1 MKNADGYT
9 PLTYR
14 IAFSSLQGMSV
25 DLGRK
30 LLDVVGSEEQ
40 FFAMSE
46 KDLRDLT
53 RGRSKIY
60 GDGYRR
66 ECLQRAMKEECFV
79 REKGIAVTYFAD
91 ENYLTA

>member
-1 MKNADGYT
+1 MSSNSLYT

-14 IAFSSLQGMSV
+14 IAFAAMQGMGV
-25 DLGRK
+25 DLARK

-46 KDLRDLT
+46 KELRALT

-60 GDGYRR
+60 GD
-66 ECLQRAMKEECFV
+66 AFV
-79 REKGIAVTYFAD
+79 RKLISAIQICSPYPA
-91 ENYLTA
+91 LTLSYRFVA